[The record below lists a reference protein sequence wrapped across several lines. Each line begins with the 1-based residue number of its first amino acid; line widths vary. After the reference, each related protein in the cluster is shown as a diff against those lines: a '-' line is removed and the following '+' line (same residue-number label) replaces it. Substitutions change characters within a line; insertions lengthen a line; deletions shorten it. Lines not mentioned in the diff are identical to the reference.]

1 MRDGRR
7 NPMPILITSKEAA
20 ARGERMS
27 ILPPPRDGFDG
38 EYSFSLPC
46 HADAAAAAVVAL
58 SIKMPT

>member
-27 ILPPPRDGFDG
+27 TLPPPRDGFDG
-38 EYSFSLPC
+38 EYSFSPC

-58 SIKMPT
+58 IVKMPA